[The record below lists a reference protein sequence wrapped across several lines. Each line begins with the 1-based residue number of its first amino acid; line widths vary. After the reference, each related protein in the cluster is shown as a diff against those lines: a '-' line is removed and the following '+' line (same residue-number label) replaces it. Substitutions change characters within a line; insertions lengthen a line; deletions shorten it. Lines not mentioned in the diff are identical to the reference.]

1 MKKIPNE
8 TQLLK
13 KALQVGEAYA
23 KNRGYQTFSETDS
36 AKQKVECIYRLLVND
51 KLVTPLAADGEDLL
65 SMKHKLAIWLRNKL
79 PPDHPLRTL

>member
-8 TQLLK
+8 IQLLK
-13 KALQVGEAYA
+13 KALVVGEAYA
-23 KNRGYQTFSETDS
+23 KNRGYQTFSATDS

-51 KLVTPLAADGEDLL
+51 KLVTPLPSDKEDLL

-79 PPDHPLRTL
+79 PEDHPLMK

>member
-8 TQLLK
+8 SQLLK
-13 KALQVGEAYA
+13 KALVVGEAYA
-23 KNRGYQTFSETDS
+23 KNRGFQTFSATDS

-51 KLVTPLAADGEDLL
+51 KLVTPLPPDKEDLL

-79 PPDHPLRTL
+79 PEDHPLMK

>member
-51 KLVTPLAADGEDLL
+51 KLVTPLAADSEDLL

-79 PPDHPLRTL
+79 PSDHPLRT